1 MGYLLSMVCIF
12 MYLITSA
19 RFPVIMYTAGIFG
32 IAGAIEL
39 RNHKNN

>member
-1 MGYLLSMVCIF
+1 MGYLLSMVCIII
-12 MYLITSA
+12 YLLTRA
-19 RFPVIMYTAGIFG
+19 KFPVIMYTAGIFG